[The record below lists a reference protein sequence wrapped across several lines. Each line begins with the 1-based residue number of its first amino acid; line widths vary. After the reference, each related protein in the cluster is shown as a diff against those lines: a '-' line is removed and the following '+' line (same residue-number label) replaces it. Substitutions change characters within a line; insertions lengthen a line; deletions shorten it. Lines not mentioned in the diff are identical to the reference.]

1 MDTVKRDVD
10 RYLPKERLPRG
21 FLYLKLRSPLRS
33 GLHAPFV
40 ADLCGDQSGPEPERR
55 TTE

>member
-1 MDTVKRDVD
+1 MGTVKRDVE
-10 RYLPKERLPRG
+10 RSLPKERLPGG
-21 FLYLKLRSPLRS
+21 FLYLKVLSPLRS

-40 ADLCGDQSGPEPERR
+40 ADLCGDQSVPEPEGR

>member
-1 MDTVKRDVD
+1 MGTVRRDVD

-21 FLYLKLRSPLRS
+21 FLYLKLLPPLRS

>member
-1 MDTVKRDVD
+1 MGAVKRDVE

-21 FLYLKLRSPLRS
+21 SLYLKLLPALRS

-40 ADLCGDQSGPEPERR
+40 ADLCGDQSGPEPEGR